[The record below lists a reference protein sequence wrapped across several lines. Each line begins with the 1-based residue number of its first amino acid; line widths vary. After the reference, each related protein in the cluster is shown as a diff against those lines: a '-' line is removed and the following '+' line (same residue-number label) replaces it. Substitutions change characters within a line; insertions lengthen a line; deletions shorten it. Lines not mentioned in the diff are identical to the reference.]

1 LNKTFHN
8 IITEGDFLND
18 EKVIISEN
26 EGNNSLLPE
35 KEVIKEMSGAGITPE
50 VIEPNC
56 EQRINLGQ
64 KMPAISSES
73 EENPDIVIKKI
84 SDHIQ
89 ILQYELAESS
99 KREEQLIQ
107 LVNEQNKMFKT
118 RLLHDEQKEGLIDKM
133 HDELQVLRSNLYKN
147 LMRPILI
154 DVLQIRDNVR
164 RMETDLY
171 KKYPDGLIP
180 IKTFSDYSFELADL
194 LEDHD
199 VEIFDEKPGTPFIPI
214 KQKVINRLATSDKNL
229 SGIIVRSVSSG
240 YMYNGQVI
248 SPQKVEVYYFN
259 ESVTQGANSDNETS
273 QSN

>member
-1 LNKTFHN
+1 M
-8 IITEGDFLND
+8 DFLND
-18 EKVIISEN
+18 EKVILSEN
-26 EGNNSLLPE
+26 EGNNTLLPE
-35 KEVIKEMSGAGITPE
+35 KDVIDEISGTGIPTDGVE
-50 VIEPNC
+50 LNC
-56 EQRINLGQ
+56 GQSVNPGQ
-64 KMPAISSES
+64 KRPAISSEY
-73 EENPDIVIKKI
+73 EENPDIFIKKI
-84 SDHIQ
+84 LDQIQ
-89 ILQYELAESS
+89 TLQYELAESS
-99 KREEQLIQ
+99 KREELLIQ
-107 LVNEQNKMFKT
+107 LVTEQNKMFKT

-147 LMRPILI
+147 LVRPVLI

-180 IKTFSDYSFELADL
+180 IKAFSDYSFELADL

-214 KQKVINRLATSDKNL
+214 KQKVINRLATSDRAL

-259 ESVTQGANSDNETS
+259 ESVTHGANSDNETS